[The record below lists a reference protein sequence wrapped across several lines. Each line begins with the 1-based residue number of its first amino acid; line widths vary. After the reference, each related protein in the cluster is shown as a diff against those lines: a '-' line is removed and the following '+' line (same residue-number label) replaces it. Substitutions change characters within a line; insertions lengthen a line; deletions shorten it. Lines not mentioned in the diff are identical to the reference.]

1 MNSIRRMIFRVAA
14 VAAAVFSV
22 ASCGLYGKYRPV
34 EDPVTVKIPTF
45 REVFTDPLLQELIDT
60 ALVRNTDLKMAHERV
75 RQAESNLTAAKLAYL
90 PRLFAGGDP
99 AVTFQSTAG
108 GIEIGRQK
116 TWTYGFGSASWEIDI
131 FGRLT
136 NQKRIAGMSLEQAAD
151 FEQAARVELVA
162 AVASVYFNLQMLDA
176 QIAAAD
182 SAEVNW
188 AGSVETM
195 RRLKECGQNDEAA
208 VAQFEGA
215 YYATR
220 VMAAQLRLTRH
231 KAENE
236 MRTLLFDG
244 ESEIRRAPLPMTAGA
259 HTVNKTALDSIDLRA
274 LRVRPDVKAA
284 EKDLAKAFYNVNLS
298 RANCCPSIGISGSVG
313 WAGEGLIFSAV
324 GGLLQP
330 LFNAGQ
336 NVARLRVSKSQF
348 EEMKLNYAKALF
360 VAGNQANNAIASC
373 KSHISRTDDCLN
385 RVNSMKRALAATR
398 LKMELGKGTYLEVLT
413 AQNDLLDAQFSAI
426 QNFGDALISYVELY
440 HVLGGGKF

>member
-1 MNSIRRMIFRVAA
+1 MNSIKMIFRAA
-14 VAAAVFSV
+14 VIAAAVFTV
-22 ASCGLYGKYRPV
+22 ASCGLYGKYKPA
-34 EDPVTVKIPTF
+34 EDPVTVNIPTY

-99 AVTFQSTAG
+99 AVTFHSTAG
-108 GIEIGRQK
+108 GIGIGRPD

-162 AVASVYFNLQMLDA
+162 AVASVYYNLQMLDA

-215 YYATR
+215 YYATK
-220 VMAAQLRLTRH
+220 VMAEQLRLTRH
-231 KAENE
+231 KTENE
-236 MRTLLFDG
+236 MRALLFDG
-244 ESEIRRAPLPMTAGA
+244 EREIRRASLPMTAGGQ
-259 HTVNKTALDSIDLRA
+259 TVNRKAVDSIDLRA
-274 LRVRPDVKAA
+274 LRVRPDVRAA

-298 RANCCPSIGISGSVG
+298 RANCCPSIGISGSIG

-348 EEMKLNYAKALF
+348 EEMKMNYAKALF
-360 VAGNQANNAIASC
+360 LAGNQANNAIASC
-373 KSHISRTDDCLN
+373 KSYVSRTDDCLS

-398 LKMELGKGTYLEVLT
+398 LKMELGRGTYLEVLT